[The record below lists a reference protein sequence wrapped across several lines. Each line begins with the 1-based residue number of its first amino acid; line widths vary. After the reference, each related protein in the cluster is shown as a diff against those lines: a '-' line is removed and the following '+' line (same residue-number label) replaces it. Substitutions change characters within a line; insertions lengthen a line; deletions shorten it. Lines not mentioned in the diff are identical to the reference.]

1 MSMSRRHL
9 NILGTA
15 AALTAGLGVAP
26 AQAADLITFGGGSTG
41 GAFNIISAGMA
52 RVVEKYVP
60 NVRATARVT
69 AATIENTR
77 LLGQRRIEFA
87 LAASDGPHAAA
98 TSKGAFANERYTNI
112 RYVATGYSSPFQ
124 IIVPANSNLR
134 SVADLAG
141 HRVGVLVG
149 VTGQDWF
156 PRVAE
161 TYGIKGRFQ
170 QFLLRAAELMNS
182 LRDGNIEAA
191 VYSGAAP
198 TSAITDLAT
207 SRPVRFLSIDR
218 AQADEVIK
226 THPFFTFDAIPA
238 NTYPG
243 QTQPVNSLFDPI
255 LLVTREDVPAD
266 LVYQVVK
273 VLLDTHHSELAA
285 IHPAAG
291 QFRTERGGQSR
302 VVPVHPGAARYY
314 AEKGV
319 RLP

>member
-1 MSMSRRHL
+1 MHRRNL
-9 NILGTA
+9 AVLAAATAIGAILGA
-15 AALTAGLGVAP
+15 AP
-26 AQAADLITFGGGSTG
+26 AQAQTFITFGGGSTG
-41 GAFNIISAGMA
+41 GAFHVISAGMA
-52 RVVEKYVP
+52 RVVEKNVP

-87 LAASDGPHAAA
+87 LAASDGPFNAAH
-98 TSKGAFANERYTNI
+98 SKGAFANEKYDNI

-124 IIVPANSNLR
+124 IIVAANSNLR
-134 SVADLAG
+134 SISNLAG
-141 HRVGVLVG
+141 QRVGVLVG

-161 TYGIKGRFQ
+161 TYGINGRFQ

-182 LRDGNIEAA
+182 LRDGNIDAA

-198 TSAITDLAT
+198 TPAITDLAT
-207 SRPVRFLSIDR
+207 SRPVRFVPIDR
-218 AQADEVIK
+218 DRANQVIQ
-226 THPFFTFDAIPA
+226 THPFFYFDAIPA

-243 QTQPVNSLFDPI
+243 QTEAVNTLFNPI
-255 LLVTREDVPAD
+255 LLVTRADVPDD
-266 LVYQVVK
+266 LVYAVTK
-273 VLLDTHHSELAA
+273 ALLDTHHAELRA

-291 QFRTERGGQSR
+291 EFRTQNGGRSM
-302 VVPVHPGAARYY
+302 VVPIHPGAARFY

-319 RLP
+319 TIR